1 MVTKI
6 QFFIAALASAQ
17 EKFSTKSASK
27 LLINRILEVMP
38 ISGLRFAICNV
49 GLPHCDSPTTQ
60 CGSPTLRQP
69 YSAAP
74 YTIISPRKPIPKN

>member
-27 LLINRILEVMP
+27 LLINRILEGGFRGLGVYRFT
-38 ISGLRFAICNV
+38 GLRERKTFA
-49 GLPHCDSPTTQ
+49 GD
-60 CGSPTLRQP
+60 R
-69 YSAAP
+69 
-74 YTIISPRKPIPKN
+74 